1 MLKSDVVTKM
11 LTEDVGDDRLVITP
25 LPDVKKIATNGA
37 ASIDLRL
44 GCWFATLRQT
54 RLCALDVAGKDDL
67 SSKEPSLTKLHFVPF
82 GKAFVLHP
90 QSFVLGV
97 TLQWLRLPQDIGGY
111 VTSRSSWG
119 RRGLIIATAVGVHP
133 GFAGCLTLELSNVG
147 ELPIKL
153 YPGMDVC
160 QFFLHRAESETQ
172 NVGKSRFI
180 GKRRPLL
187 GKIAVDEYFEKLTQ
201 LTQNIGEDVR
211 VPDNQMSLFLKDN
224 KDAPS

>member
-11 LTEDVGDDRLVITP
+11 LAEEAGDDRLVIAP
-25 LPDVKKIATNGA
+25 LPDINKIATNGA

-44 GCWFATLRQT
+44 GCWFATLRGT
-54 RLCALDVAGKDDL
+54 RLCALDIAGRDDF
-67 SSKEPSLTKLHFVPF
+67 SSKEPALTKLHFVPF

-90 QSFVLGV
+90 RSFVLGV
-97 TLQWLRLPQDIGGY
+97 TLQWLRLPQNIGGY

-160 QFFLHRAESETQ
+160 QFFLHRAESETKGV
-172 NVGKSRFI
+172 NNKSRFI

-187 GKIAVDEYFEKLTQ
+187 GKIDVDGYFEKLTQ
-201 LTQNIGEDVR
+201 LTPDIGRNLKEKD
-211 VPDNQMSLFLKDN
+211 DQMSLPLSDKG
-224 KDAPS
+224 